1 MMNSRIA
8 GVGHYL
14 PERVVTNDE
23 IAPGMDVDSAW
34 IEERTGIRERR
45 FAKAGEETPAT
56 MGAAAA
62 RIAIERAGITP
73 GEVDFIVFA
82 TMSADYLVPGCG
94 VLLQRELGITGSE
107 IGALDIRNQCS
118 GFLYALSVADKFI
131 KTGTYRNILVV
142 GAERQSC
149 NLDFSVRGR
158 DVAILFADGAGAV
171 VLQPTNQPGRGIL
184 STHLH
189 SDGTH
194 AEELSLINPG
204 SHGNYHFKKYKPQ
217 YLNTEGDFVYPNN
230 GPFEPAYLFTGVFK
244 GFLVIKKA
252 FEKFPAV
259 ICEAVCANNLTLD
272 SVDAFVLHQANG
284 RILEYVQRKMN
295 IPDEKIWNNIRQYG
309 NTTAA
314 SVPIALSEL
323 WEAGKIRDGHVL
335 CLAAFGSGFTWA
347 SALVRW

>member
-1 MMNSRIA
+1 MINSRIA

-14 PERVVTNDE
+14 PERIVTNDE
-23 IAPGMDVDSAW
+23 IASGMGVDSAW
-34 IEERTGIRERR
+34 IEERTGIRKRR
-45 FAKAGEETPAT
+45 YAKSGEETPAS

-62 RIAIERAGITP
+62 RIAIERAGIKP
-73 GEVDFIVFA
+73 NEIDFIVFA

-94 VLLQRELGITGSE
+94 VLLQRELGITHGE

-131 KTGTYRNILVV
+131 ITGTYRNILVV

-158 DVAILFADGAGAV
+158 DVAVLFADGAGAV
-171 VLQPTNQPGRGIL
+171 VLQPTNQLGRGIL

-194 AEELSLINPG
+194 AEELSIINPG
-204 SHGNYHFKKYKPQ
+204 SHGNYHFNKYKPQ
-217 YLNTEGDFVYPNN
+217 YLNAKNNFVHPNN
-230 GPFEPAYLFTGVFK
+230 GPFEPPYLFTGVFK
-244 GFLVIKKA
+244 GFLVLKKA

-259 ICEAVCANNLTLD
+259 ICEAVCSNNLTLND
-272 SVDAFVLHQANG
+272 VNTFVLHQANG
-284 RILEYVQRKMN
+284 RILEYVQRSMN
-295 IPDEKIWNNIRQYG
+295 IPDEKLWTNIQHYG

-314 SVPIALSEL
+314 SIPIALSEL
-323 WEAGKIRDGHVL
+323 WEAGKIQDGHVL

-347 SALVRW
+347 SALIRW

>member
-1 MMNSRIA
+1 MINSRIA

-14 PERVVTNDE
+14 PERIVTNDE
-23 IAPGMDVDSAW
+23 IAPGMGVDSAW

-56 MGAAAA
+56 MGAIAA
-62 RIAIERAGITP
+62 RIAIERAGIAAK
-73 GEVDFIVFA
+73 EVDFIVFA

-94 VLLQRELGITGSE
+94 VLLQRELGITHGE

-142 GAERQSC
+142 GAERQSF

-158 DVAILFADGAGAV
+158 DVAVLFADGAGAV
-171 VLQPTNQPGRGIL
+171 VLQPTDEAGRGIL

-194 AEELSLINPG
+194 AEELSIVNPG
-204 SHGNYHFKKYKPQ
+204 SHGNYHFNKYKPQ
-217 YLNTEGDFVYPNN
+217 YQDAENNFIYPNN
-230 GPFEPAYLFTGVFK
+230 GPFEPPYLFTGVFK
-244 GFLVIKKA
+244 GFLVLKKA
-252 FEKFPAV
+252 FEKFLAV

-272 SVDAFVLHQANG
+272 TVDVFVLHQANG
-284 RILEYVQRKMN
+284 RILEYVQRTMN
-295 IPDEKIWNNIRQYG
+295 IPDEKLWNNIQRYG
-309 NTTAA
+309 NTTSA
-314 SVPIALSEL
+314 SIPIALSEL
-323 WEAGKIRDGHVL
+323 WEAEKIQPGHVL